1 MRLSLVFFVVGLG
14 VFSAF
19 AGSRLKI
26 HTADNHFVYQ
36 ADAFLD
42 GSAELTRRPPH
53 KNDWASYEVMKLRGA
68 STEAYGEEVKGFFT
82 HRKGKPGEFRLLDGR
97 DERPSLLQHVSHNSG
112 PCL

>member
-68 STEAYGEEVKGFFT
+68 SAEAYGHVASGAR
-82 HRKGKPGEFRLLDGR
+82 HSPAMGR
-97 DERPSLLQHVSHNSG
+97 N
-112 PCL
+112 